1 MDKKV
6 TEYFFVLA
14 LNAETGYYRVNGNY
28 LTYGVL
34 GAMLMD
40 LALSGKLDIDG
51 KEIRIKEGSITGLPV
66 YDKMIETIQS
76 SNKPR
81 NIRYWLR
88 KFAFKAT
95 WYRKEMQKILVTN
108 GILKQERKRFLGIPY
123 SIYFPANQSATDRL
137 VFRMKDIILYNK
149 EPEEHELMFLGL
161 AYACRMHRSMAREA
175 HERKQIRKA
184 LVKYIKEN
192 PVASGV
198 SKTIIEMQAAI
209 TASVSAAVIASGT
222 ASSAAG
228 R

>member
-40 LALSGKLDIDG
+40 LALNEKIELDG
-51 KEIRIKEGSITGLPV
+51 KDIRIKEGKITGLPV
-66 YDKMIETIQS
+66 YDKMLETLQLS
-76 SNKPR
+76 KKQRS
-81 NIRYWLR
+81 IRYWLR
-88 KFAFKAT
+88 KFAFRAT
-95 WYRKEMQKILVTN
+95 WYRKEMQKMLVAN
-108 GILKQERKRFLGIPY
+108 GTLKEERKRFLGIPY
-123 SIYFPANQSATDRL
+123 SIFFPANQSATDRL
-137 VFRMKDIILYNK
+137 ILRMKDIILYNK
-149 EPEEHELMFLGL
+149 QPEEHELMFLGL

-198 SKTIIEMQAAI
+198 SKTIMEMQAAI
-209 TASVSAAVIASGT
+209 TASVSAAVIASS
-222 ASSAAG
+222 ASSAATH
-228 R
+228 

>member
-6 TEYFFVLA
+6 SEYFFVLA

-40 LALSGKLDIDG
+40 LALSGKIDLDG
-51 KEIRIKEGSITGLPV
+51 KEIRIKEGSITGLAV
-66 YDKMIETIQS
+66 YDKMLEAIQS
-76 SNKPR
+76 SKKQR

-88 KFAFKAT
+88 KFAFRST
-95 WYRKEMQKILVTN
+95 WYRKEMQKILVAN

-137 VFRMKDIILYNK
+137 IFRMKDIILYNK

-161 AYACRMHRSMAREA
+161 AYACRMHRSMAKEA
-175 HERKQIRKA
+175 YERKKVRKA

-192 PVASGV
+192 PLASGV
-198 SKTIIEMQAAI
+198 SKTIMEMQAAI
-209 TASVSAAVIASGT
+209 TASVSAAVISSSGAT
-222 ASSAAG
+222 GSH
-228 R
+228 